1 MAGVA
6 DAGLAPARSKFIVIA
21 GFFSLEMFSIDY
33 LGVEDNRCVSFSMSD
48 AFPRH
53 IIDSN
58 YAAWEH
64 VSYNG

>member
-33 LGVEDNRCVSFSMSD
+33 LGGEDNRCEIGR
-48 AFPRH
+48 A
-53 IIDSN
+53 
-58 YAAWEH
+58 H
-64 VSYNG
+64 V